1 MLHLIVLT
9 LLHSY
14 KRIIIKK
21 KKVKHKQINQIRST
35 PIQRIKKKK
44 KKKY

>member
-1 MLHLIVLT
+1 MLHSIVLT

-21 KKVKHKQINQIRST
+21 KKIQHKQIKQIH
-35 PIQRIKKKK
+35 KKKK
-44 KKKY
+44 KRKKKTKK